1 MKINPL
7 NFLLDKD
14 FDVDKKFYFISGNET
29 TLMEKIK
36 LVIIAKYQEKEMVS
50 VTNIDTIKDFVDEVG
65 LFESFKIFLGNS
77 CKGVDEKNLNK
88 LKNVGGIFIFVEENS
103 QKNKVVKSFFNKDR
117 DSCLI
122 DCYTFEKDAR
132 IKILNN
138 FLSQSKLNISQDIYW
153 FLIDKLDSKYIFFE
167 NGLKKILELSEKDFT
182 FKNIIKLI
190 TVDDSDKHSVFFNL
204 LKKNSEII
212 DIYRNKIVDYSDVN
226 QLYYYSKFF
235 CQLIIESNNEIEYQ
249 KKIPLYMFKQK
260 NFLIDVYRKYNS
272 KKKKLLIRLLST
284 TEKALRKE
292 SGLSLIA
299 GLRFILSI
307 KKITVS

>member
-190 TVDDSDKHSVFFNL
+190 TVDDSDKQSVFFNL